1 MRLFAILLN
10 LLNNPGCFKC
20 FVGAALG
27 KSFEPFGRKGDNNR
41 AVKLRHKDAL
51 FLHVRLFAY
60 RAGGVVFGGAH
71 TVAVTAADTRPLFG
85 DWTDFR
91 HRDTHGTI
99 PKHLCK

>member
-1 MRLFAILLN
+1 MGLLAILLN
-10 LLNNPGCFKC
+10 NSGCFKC

-27 KSFEPFGRKGDNNR
+27 KRSKPLGRKGDNNS
-41 AVKLRHKDAL
+41 AVKLRHKDAF

-60 RAGGVVFGGAH
+60 RAGRVVLGGAH
-71 TVAVTAADTRPLFG
+71 TVAVTAADTRPFFG
-85 DWTDFR
+85 DWTNFR